1 MAVSANES
9 RKIMERIGFP
19 QEAVDTIGDC
29 TERVSKNGN
38 FNALVDEFIAHPE
51 NLDSVLERL
60 KALSEQLGENE
71 YTMNMCLLLGACPAL
86 RERYAEKGIDE
97 AIFWKSIEDMR
108 WKLREC
114 MDCEEVWGTFVPHWY
129 RGFFEM
135 TRFGLGRF
143 QFEETDFDADYYE
156 KCGNTLKR
164 GDTVIN
170 FHIPSAGPLT
180 DEKRLD
186 SYKQAYK
193 FFGGKDGE
201 PMAFVCGSWL
211 LYEGHREFLPE
222 NSNILRFMDDFDII
236 RSADKEKFGDGW
248 RVFGKYSNGPVDDL
262 PEDTSI
268 RRAFKQRLQQGKPTG
283 YGYGVFFFDGEK
295 ILGK

>member
-1 MAVSANES
+1 MSENS
-9 RKIMERIGFP
+9 
-19 QEAVDTIGDC
+19 D
-29 TERVSKNGN
+29 

-86 RERYAEKGIDE
+86 RERYAQKGIDE

-143 QFEETDFDADYYE
+143 QFEKTDFDADYYE

-236 RSADKEKFGDGW
+236 RSADREKFSDGW

>member
-1 MAVSANES
+1 VSENA
-9 RKIMERIGFP
+9 
-19 QEAVDTIGDC
+19 D
-29 TERVSKNGN
+29 
-38 FNALVDEFIAHPE
+38 FNALLDEFIAHPE
-51 NLDSVLERL
+51 NIEDVLKRL
-60 KALSEQLGENE
+60 KALSAELGENE
-71 YTMNMCLLLGACPAL
+71 YTMNMCLLVGACPAL

-97 AIFWKSIEDMR
+97 EIFWKSIEDMH
-108 WKLREC
+108 WKLLEC
-114 MDCEEVWGTFVPHWY
+114 KECEGVWGTFVPGWY
-129 RGFFEM
+129 RGFFDM

-143 QFEETDFDADYYE
+143 QFEETGFDADYYE
-156 KCGNTLKR
+156 KCGVVLKR
-164 GDTVIN
+164 GDKVYN

-180 DEKRLD
+180 DEKRID
-186 SYKQAYK
+186 SYKQAYQ

-211 LYEGHREFLPE
+211 LYDGHREFLPE

-236 RSADKEKFGDGW
+236 RSQEREKFSDGW
-248 RVFGKYSNGPVDDL
+248 RVFGRYSDGPVDDL

-283 YGYGVFFFDGEK
+283 YGYGVILFDGEK

>member
-1 MAVSANES
+1 MAVSASES

-29 TERVSKNGN
+29 TERVSENAD
-38 FNALVDEFIAHPE
+38 FNALLDEFIARPE
-51 NLDSVLERL
+51 NLDSVLKRL
-60 KALSEQLGENE
+60 KALSETLGENE

-114 MDCEEVWGTFVPHWY
+114 RDCEEVWGTFVPHWY

-143 QFEETDFDADYYE
+143 QFEKTDFDADCYE
-156 KCGNTLKR
+156 KCGNTLRR

-180 DEKRLD
+180 DDKRID

-236 RSADKEKFGDGW
+236 RSDEREEFSDGW
-248 RVFGKYSNGPVDDL
+248 RVFGKYSDGPVELL

-283 YGYGVFFFDGEK
+283 HGYGVFFFDGEK

>member
-1 MAVSANES
+1 
-9 RKIMERIGFP
+9 
-19 QEAVDTIGDC
+19 
-29 TERVSKNGN
+29 
-38 FNALVDEFIAHPE
+38 
-51 NLDSVLERL
+51 
-60 KALSEQLGENE
+60 
-71 YTMNMCLLLGACPAL
+71 
-86 RERYAEKGIDE
+86 
-97 AIFWKSIEDMR
+97 MR

-143 QFEETDFDADYYE
+143 QFEKTDFDADYYE

-236 RSADKEKFGDGW
+236 RSADREKFSDGW
-248 RVFGKYSNGPVDDL
+248 RVFGKYSNGPVEDL

>member
-1 MAVSANES
+1 
-9 RKIMERIGFP
+9 
-19 QEAVDTIGDC
+19 
-29 TERVSKNGN
+29 
-38 FNALVDEFIAHPE
+38 
-51 NLDSVLERL
+51 
-60 KALSEQLGENE
+60 
-71 YTMNMCLLLGACPAL
+71 MCLLLGACPAL

-143 QFEETDFDADYYE
+143 QFEEADFDADYYE

-201 PMAFVCGSWL
+201 PTAFVCGSWL

-236 RSADKEKFGDGW
+236 RSADREKFSDGW

>member
-1 MAVSANES
+1 MTVSANES

-29 TERVSKNGN
+29 TKRVSENAD

-114 MDCEEVWGTFVPHWY
+114 MDCEEVWALSSRIGT
-129 RGFFEM
+129 G
-135 TRFGLGRF
+135 
-143 QFEETDFDADYYE
+143 
-156 KCGNTLKR
+156 
-164 GDTVIN
+164 
-170 FHIPSAGPLT
+170 
-180 DEKRLD
+180 
-186 SYKQAYK
+186 
-193 FFGGKDGE
+193 
-201 PMAFVCGSWL
+201 AF
-211 LYEGHREFLPE
+211 
-222 NSNILRFMDDFDII
+222 LR
-236 RSADKEKFGDGW
+236 
-248 RVFGKYSNGPVDDL
+248 
-262 PEDTSI
+262 
-268 RRAFKQRLQQGKPTG
+268 
-283 YGYGVFFFDGEK
+283 
-295 ILGK
+295 

>member
-1 MAVSANES
+1 MSISANKS
-9 RKIMERIGFP
+9 RNIMEHIGFP
-19 QEAVDTIGDC
+19 QEAADTICDC
-29 TERVSKNGN
+29 TERVSENAD
-38 FNALVDEFIAHPE
+38 FNALLDEFIAHPE
-51 NLDSVLERL
+51 NIEDVLKRL
-60 KALSEQLGENE
+60 KALSAELGENE
-71 YTMNMCLLLGACPAL
+71 YTMNMCLLVGACPAL

-97 AIFWKSIEDMR
+97 EIFWKSIEDMH
-108 WKLREC
+108 WKLLEC
-114 MDCEEVWGTFVPHWY
+114 KECEGVWGTFVPGWY
-129 RGFFEM
+129 RGFFDM

-143 QFEETDFDADYYE
+143 QFEETGFDADYYE

-222 NSNILRFMDDFDII
+222 SSNILRFMDDFDII
-236 RSADKEKFGDGW
+236 RSADREKFSDGW

>member
-1 MAVSANES
+1 M
-9 RKIMERIGFP
+9 
-19 QEAVDTIGDC
+19 
-29 TERVSKNGN
+29 
-38 FNALVDEFIAHPE
+38 
-51 NLDSVLERL
+51 LERL

-143 QFEETDFDADYYE
+143 QFEKTDFDADYYE

-268 RRAFKQRLQQGKPTG
+268 RRAFKQRLQKGKPTG

>member
-1 MAVSANES
+1 MSISANES
-9 RKIMERIGFP
+9 RNIMEHIGFP
-19 QEAVDTIGDC
+19 QEAADTICDC
-29 TERVSKNGN
+29 TERVSENAD
-38 FNALVDEFIAHPE
+38 FNALLDEFIAHPE
-51 NLDSVLERL
+51 NIEDVLKRL
-60 KALSEQLGENE
+60 KALSAELGENE
-71 YTMNMCLLLGACPAL
+71 YTMNMCLLVGACPAL

-97 AIFWKSIEDMR
+97 EIFWKSIEDMH
-108 WKLREC
+108 WKLLEC
-114 MDCEEVWGTFVPHWY
+114 KECEGVWGTFVPGWY
-129 RGFFEM
+129 RGFFDM

-143 QFEETDFDADYYE
+143 QFEETGFDADYYE

-211 LYEGHREFLPE
+211 LYEGHREFLPG

>member
-1 MAVSANES
+1 
-9 RKIMERIGFP
+9 
-19 QEAVDTIGDC
+19 
-29 TERVSKNGN
+29 
-38 FNALVDEFIAHPE
+38 
-51 NLDSVLERL
+51 
-60 KALSEQLGENE
+60 
-71 YTMNMCLLLGACPAL
+71 MNMCLLLGACPAL

-143 QFEETDFDADYYE
+143 QFEKTDFDADYYE

-236 RSADKEKFGDGW
+236 RSADREKFSDGW
-248 RVFGKYSNGPVDDL
+248 RVFGKYSNGSVDDL